1 MTKETKDS
9 RYKKRIIIGLTE
21 NITIFNKS
29 KNKQKKIKARI
40 DTGAENSSMDARLA
54 AELLLGP
61 IIKMK
66 LIKSAHGN
74 KLRPVMN
81 AEIKI
86 ANKNMKSGFTLA
98 DRSHLKYKVLIGQDI
113 LKHGFIIDPLKK

>member
-1 MTKETKDS
+1 MIKETKDLG
-9 RYKKRIIIGLTE
+9 YKKRIVVGLTE
-21 NITIFNKS
+21 SITIFNKG

-61 IIKMK
+61 ITKMK

-98 DRSHLKYKVLIGQDI
+98 DRNHLKYKVLIGQDI
-113 LKHGFIIDPLKK
+113 LKHGFLIDPLKK